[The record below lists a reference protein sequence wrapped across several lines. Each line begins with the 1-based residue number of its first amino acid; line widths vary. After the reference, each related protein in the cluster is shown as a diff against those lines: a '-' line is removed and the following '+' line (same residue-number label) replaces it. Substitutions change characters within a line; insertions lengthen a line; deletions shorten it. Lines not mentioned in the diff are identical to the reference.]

1 MMMKGDRKYIFLFLL
16 PAAVLMSVFMYYP
29 FFKSLYLS
37 FFRTKGFFDK
47 KFIGW
52 DNYSRLFTDDLLG
65 AATLHTLEIMLYVI
79 LFQVGIAL
87 VLAVMVDLIGKLKGF
102 YRTVFFFPV
111 VISGTAIS
119 LLFVLFYNYNFGL
132 LNSVLANFGI
142 DKVLWLDEGNALK
155 AVSVPTVWHYVGFY
169 FVLFLTAMS
178 KIPADYYEAAKLE
191 GISAFKRTTM
201 LTIPLIMSDIKVVIT
216 LAITGTLKV
225 FEFIWVITSGQNGT
239 EVLGT
244 YMYKKAMVDQNF
256 GYGSAIAIYMVVF
269 GVLLSLLANRLLKRD
284 EITY

>member
-1 MMMKGDRKYIFLFLL
+1 MKGDRKYIVLFLL
-16 PAAVLMSVFMYYP
+16 PAAAIMTIFLYYP

-37 FFRTKGFFDK
+37 FYRTTGFFDK
-47 KFIGW
+47 KFVGW
-52 DNYSRLFTDDLLG
+52 ANYERLFTDKLLG

-79 LFQVGIAL
+79 VFQVGIAL
-87 VLAVMVDLIGKLKGF
+87 VLAVLVDNISKLKSF

-132 LNSVLANFGI
+132 LNNLLAHFDI
-142 DKVLWLDEGNALK
+142 EKVLWLDEKNALK
-155 AVSVPTVWHYVGFY
+155 AVSIPTVWHYVGFY

-178 KIPADYYEAAKLE
+178 KIPSDYYEAAKLE

-225 FEFIWVITSGQNGT
+225 FEFVWVITSGQNGT

-256 GYGSAIAIYMVVF
+256 GYGSTVAIYMVVF
-269 GVLLSLLANRLLKRD
+269 GVLLAVIANRLLKRD

>member
-1 MMMKGDRKYIFLFLL
+1 MMKGDRKYIFLFLL
-16 PAAVLMSVFMYYP
+16 PAAILMTVFMYYP

-52 DNYSRLFTDDLLG
+52 DNYERLFSDNLLG

-132 LNSVLANFGI
+132 LNTVLANFGI
-142 DKVLWLDEGNALK
+142 EKILWLDEGNALK
-155 AVSVPTVWHYVGFY
+155 AVAVPTVWHYVGFY
-169 FVLFLTAMS
+169 FILFLTAMS
-178 KIPADYYEAAKLE
+178 KIPSDYYEAARLE
-191 GISAFKRTTM
+191 GISAFKRTTT

>member
-1 MMMKGDRKYIFLFLL
+1 MKGDRKYIVMFLL
-16 PAAVLMSVFMYYP
+16 PAAVFMSVFLYYP
-29 FFKSLYLS
+29 FFKSVYLS
-37 FFRTKGFFDK
+37 FYRTTGFFDK
-47 KFIGW
+47 KFVGW
-52 DNYSRLFTDDLLG
+52 DNYKRLFTDELLG
-65 AATLHTLEIMLYVI
+65 AATLHTLELMLYVI

-87 VLAVMVDLIGKLKGF
+87 VLAVLVDNIQKLKGF

-132 LNSVLANFGI
+132 LNNLLANFGI
-142 DKVLWLDEGNALK
+142 EKILWLDENNALK
-155 AVSVPTVWHYVGFY
+155 AVAIPTVWHYIGFY

-178 KIPADYYEAAKLE
+178 KIPSDYYEAAKLE
-191 GISAFKRTTM
+191 GISGIRKTTM

-225 FEFIWVITSGQNGT
+225 FEFVWVITKGQNGT

-256 GYGSAIAIYMVVF
+256 GYGSTIAIYMVVF
-269 GVLLSLLANRLLKRD
+269 GVLLALIANRLLKRD

>member
-1 MMMKGDRKYIFLFLL
+1 MMKGDRKYIFLFLL
-16 PAAVLMSVFMYYP
+16 PAAILMSVFMYYP

-52 DNYSRLFTDDLLG
+52 DNYTRLFTDDLLG

-178 KIPADYYEAAKLE
+178 KIPSDYYEAAKLE

>member
-1 MMMKGDRKYIFLFLL
+1 MKGDRKYIVLFLL
-16 PAAVLMSVFMYYP
+16 PAAAFMSVFLYYP
-29 FFKSLYLS
+29 FFKSVYLS
-37 FFRTKGFFDK
+37 FYRTSGFFDK
-47 KFIGW
+47 KFVGW
-52 DNYSRLFTDDLLG
+52 DNYKRLFTDELLG
-65 AATLHTLEIMLYVI
+65 AATLHTLELMLYVI
-79 LFQVGIAL
+79 LFLVGIAL
-87 VLAVMVDLIGKLKGF
+87 VLAVLVDNIQKLKGF

-132 LNSVLANFGI
+132 LNNLLANFGI
-142 DKVLWLDEGNALK
+142 EKILWLDENNALR
-155 AVSVPTVWHYVGFY
+155 AVAIPTVWHYIGFY

-178 KIPADYYEAAKLE
+178 KIPSDYYEAAKLE
-191 GISAFKRTTM
+191 GISGIRKTTM

-225 FEFIWVITSGQNGT
+225 FEFVWVITKGQNGT

-256 GYGSAIAIYMVVF
+256 GYGSTIAIYMVVF
-269 GVLLSLLANRLLKRD
+269 GVLLALIANRLLKRD

>member
-1 MMMKGDRKYIFLFLL
+1 MKGDRKYIVLFLL
-16 PAAVLMSVFMYYP
+16 PAAAIMTIFLYYP

-37 FFRTKGFFDK
+37 FYRTTGFFDK
-47 KFIGW
+47 KFVGW
-52 DNYSRLFTDDLLG
+52 ANYERLFTDKLLG

-79 LFQVGIAL
+79 VFQVGIAL
-87 VLAVMVDLIGKLKGF
+87 VLAVLVDNISKLKSF

-132 LNSVLANFGI
+132 LNNLLAQFDI
-142 DKVLWLDEGNALK
+142 EKVLWLDEKNALK
-155 AVSVPTVWHYVGFY
+155 AVSIPTVWHYVGFY

-178 KIPADYYEAAKLE
+178 KIPSDYYEAAKLE

-225 FEFIWVITSGQNGT
+225 FEFVWVITSGQNGT

-256 GYGSAIAIYMVVF
+256 GYGSTVAIYMVVF
-269 GVLLSLLANRLLKRD
+269 GVLLAVIANRLLKRD

>member
-1 MMMKGDRKYIFLFLL
+1 
-16 PAAVLMSVFMYYP
+16 
-29 FFKSLYLS
+29 
-37 FFRTKGFFDK
+37 
-47 KFIGW
+47 
-52 DNYSRLFTDDLLG
+52 
-65 AATLHTLEIMLYVI
+65 
-79 LFQVGIAL
+79 
-87 VLAVMVDLIGKLKGF
+87 
-102 YRTVFFFPV
+102 
-111 VISGTAIS
+111 
-119 LLFVLFYNYNFGL
+119 

-178 KIPADYYEAAKLE
+178 KIPSDYYEAAKLE

>member
-1 MMMKGDRKYIFLFLL
+1 MKGDRKYIFTFLL
-16 PAAVLMSVFMYYP
+16 PAAVFMSVFLYYP
-29 FFKSLYLS
+29 FFKSVYLS
-37 FFRTKGFFDK
+37 FFRTTGFFDK

-52 DNYSRLFTDDLLG
+52 DNYKRLFTDELLG

-79 LFQVGIAL
+79 VFQVGIAL
-87 VLAVMVDLIGKLKGF
+87 LLAVLVDNISKFKGF

-119 LLFVLFYNYNFGL
+119 LLFVLVYNYNFGL
-132 LNSVLANFGI
+132 LNNLLAGFGI
-142 DKVLWLDEGNALK
+142 EKILWLDESNALR
-155 AVSVPTVWHYVGFY
+155 AVAIPTVWHYVGFY

-178 KIPADYYEAAKLE
+178 KIPSDYYEAAKLE
-191 GISAFKRTTM
+191 GITGVKKTFL

-225 FEFIWVITSGQNGT
+225 FEFIWVITKGQNGT

-269 GVLLSLLANRLLKRD
+269 GVILALVANRLLKRD

>member
-1 MMMKGDRKYIFLFLL
+1 MKGDRKYILMFLF
-16 PAAVLMSVFMYYP
+16 PTVLFLSVFLYYP

-37 FFRTKGFFDK
+37 FYRTSGFFDK
-47 KFIGW
+47 KFVGW
-52 DNYSRLFTDDLLG
+52 DNYERLFTDKLLG
-65 AATLHTLEIMLYVI
+65 AATLHTLELMLYVI
-79 LFQVGIAL
+79 IFQVGIAL
-87 VLAVMVDLIGKLKGF
+87 ILAVLVDNITKFKGF
-102 YRTVFFFPV
+102 FRTVFFFPV

-132 LNSVLANFGI
+132 LNNILANFGI

-155 AVSVPTVWHYVGFY
+155 AVAIPTVWHYVGFY

-178 KIPADYYEAAKLE
+178 KIPADFYEAAKLE
-191 GISAFKRTTM
+191 GITGFKKTTK
-201 LTIPLIMSDIKVVIT
+201 LTIPLILSDIKVVIT
-216 LAITGTLKV
+216 LAITGSMKV
-225 FEFIWVITSGQNGT
+225 FEFVWVITSGQNGT

-256 GYGSAIAIYMVVF
+256 GYGSTVAIFMVVF
-269 GVLLSLLANRLLKRD
+269 GVLLALLANRLLKSE

>member
-1 MMMKGDRKYIFLFLL
+1 MFLL
-16 PAAVLMSVFMYYP
+16 PAAVFMSVFLYYP
-29 FFKSLYLS
+29 FFKSVYLS
-37 FFRTKGFFDK
+37 FYRTTGFFDK
-47 KFIGW
+47 KFVGW
-52 DNYSRLFTDDLLG
+52 DNYKRLFTDELLG
-65 AATLHTLEIMLYVI
+65 AATLHTLELMLYVI

-87 VLAVMVDLIGKLKGF
+87 VLAVLVDNIQKLKGF

-132 LNSVLANFGI
+132 LNNLLANFGI
-142 DKVLWLDEGNALK
+142 EKILWLDENNALK
-155 AVSVPTVWHYVGFY
+155 AVAIPTVWHYIGFY

-178 KIPADYYEAAKLE
+178 KIPSDYYEAAKLE
-191 GISAFKRTTM
+191 GISGIRKTTM

-225 FEFIWVITSGQNGT
+225 FEFVWVITKGQNGT

-256 GYGSAIAIYMVVF
+256 GYGSTIAIYMVVF
-269 GVLLSLLANRLLKRD
+269 GVLLALIANRLLKRD